1 MFTKNEQN
9 IVSTSSAFPSTVY
22 PWVRIANN
30 TGAEIRLAK
39 EVNNYTSI
47 DSINDLIDKNTKI
60 VCISHTEYRNGQ
72 TYDLNQL
79 AEMDRG
85 LILLTGPTGC
95 GKSTIVDLLIGFY
108 NAQQGKVLIDDV
120 DLKEVDIRSWLSQV
134 SVISQ
139 ETFMLNGTIDDNICF
154 GIDKKDRDLDQ
165 IKYAAKTANANGFIE
180 NLPNGYKTLI
190 GERGL
195 KISGG
200 ERQRIAIARAIY
212 MDSPVLIFDEATSS
226 LDPISEKEV
235 QNSIDRLK
243 GKRTMITIAH
253 RLSTLIHVD
262 HIFVIDKG
270 RVVEEGTHKFLS
282 SSGGLYNRLYKQQT
296 SNLQ

>member
-1 MFTKNEQN
+1 M
-9 IVSTSSAFPSTVY
+9 
-22 PWVRIANN
+22 
-30 TGAEIRLAK
+30 
-39 EVNNYTSI
+39 
-47 DSINDLIDKNTKI
+47 
-60 VCISHTEYRNGQ
+60 
-72 TYDLNQL
+72 
-79 AEMDRG
+79 
-85 LILLTGPTGC
+85 
-95 GKSTIVDLLIGFY
+95 
-108 NAQQGKVLIDDV
+108 
-120 DLKEVDIRSWLSQV
+120 
-134 SVISQ
+134 
-139 ETFMLNGTIDDNICF
+139 
-154 GIDKKDRDLDQ
+154 
-165 IKYAAKTANANGFIE
+165 
-180 NLPNGYKTLI
+180 PNGYKTVI

-253 RLSTLIHVD
+253 CLSTVINVD

-270 RVVEEGTHKFLS
+270 RLVEEGTHEFLS
-282 SSGGLYNRLYKQQT
+282 SSGGLYKRLYKQKT